1 MDSKKTVKND
11 EEHVIF
17 IDRLT
22 DNHIQKDKNKKNN
35 KNKKISRKSV
45 KKN

>member
-1 MDSKKTVKND
+1 MEDENKNEEEQVVE

-22 DNHIQKDKNKKNN
+22 DFHIQEDQKEEKEEKK
-35 KNKKISRKSV
+35 
-45 KKN
+45 